1 MVKTWKQLVHKYIS
15 NMLKGWVHIFTLVHD
30 AAKSEDT
37 NYLTT
42 WRNDF
47 QQWLNR
53 INKHSHLLL

>member
-37 NYLTT
+37 NYLT
-42 WRNDF
+42 
-47 QQWLNR
+47 
-53 INKHSHLLL
+53 I